1 MKALLIFTL
10 PFLIAQAQASVPETC
25 LASASAAVE
34 RSGFNDRY
42 DVGGFETLGCER
54 SLNRKVV
61 LCEVSASKGDGAA
74 SDTFRVV
81 LSASCSRVLRID
93 LIGEE

>member
-1 MKALLIFTL
+1 MKALLILSL
-10 PFLIAQAQASVPETC
+10 PFLISQGQASVPESCFTK
-25 LASASAAVE
+25 ASSAVE
-34 RSGFNDRY
+34 RSSFNDRY
-42 DVGGFETLGCER
+42 DVGGFETLDCER

-74 SDTFRVV
+74 TDTFRVV
-81 LSASCSRVLRID
+81 LSESCSRVLRID